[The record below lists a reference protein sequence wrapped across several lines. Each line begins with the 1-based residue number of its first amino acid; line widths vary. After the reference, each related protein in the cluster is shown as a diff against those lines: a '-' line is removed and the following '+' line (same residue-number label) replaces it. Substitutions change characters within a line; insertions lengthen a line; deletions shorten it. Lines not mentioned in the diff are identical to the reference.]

1 VGQDSWTPLSRVAF
15 ALAWQKW
22 KFATAYLFFPAIR
35 PFFRDFHLPPTD
47 FPRPQPHWLYKRSMN
62 RERNSSG
69 KLSRNVASSCLSLP
83 LVLRPVS
90 LYRSVGIPQ
99 DPPQCSELCKRHTA
113 LCELTMFLAR
123 LLLLPLLPRSC
134 TRC

>member
-1 VGQDSWTPLSRVAF
+1 
-15 ALAWQKW
+15 
-22 KFATAYLFFPAIR
+22 
-35 PFFRDFHLPPTD
+35 
-47 FPRPQPHWLYKRSMN
+47 MN

-113 LCELTMFLAR
+113 LCEFNNVFSQVVVTAAVAA
-123 LLLLPLLPRSC
+123 
-134 TRC
+134 